1 MTNNN
6 FSKTA
11 AFIWSVAELLRSDF
25 KQSQYGRVILP
36 FTLLRRLEEVME
48 ESRELVFREASDSEK
63 IISGLESTHA
73 FAAIALD
80 GIEERLLN
88 ATKTHANPAGLPF
101 FNRSRLRLSEL
112 NSKDIKGELEHYIG
126 CFSGNIREIFE
137 YFDFDE
143 FVSLLD
149 NANLLQKVVKKFA
162 DAELS
167 LTAISNHEMGLV
179 FEELIHRFAE
189 SSNETAGEHFTP
201 RDIARLTTSLLF
213 SEDESALTK
222 SGYRCTVYDPA
233 AGSGGFLSSSMEHM
247 AEYNPKAAINVFA
260 QEINSESYTICKAL
274 MLMKGQDITN
284 IKLGNTLSNDQLPET
299 KFDYILSNPPFSLDW
314 KRIRGEI
321 VYEHDTYGFDG
332 RYGAGIPRISDG
344 SLLFLMHMISKMRDS
359 STVDSIN
366 VDGSRI
372 GIILNGSPSFTGGA
386 GSGESEIRRYIL
398 ENDLLEA
405 IVALPT
411 DMFYNTGIAT
421 YIWLL
426 SNKKAQS
433 HKGKVQLIDASKL
446 FVKMRKPLGSK
457 RNVMSVENINT
468 ITQALSKFKDIDARS
483 TAENQAQ
490 SYASKIVD
498 IHEFGYRRLTI
509 DRPLRLSAQF
519 TDEAVQSLRFAPK
532 PFNTVMPKIYERFGS
547 AWSNNNYGVLS
558 NEESQVRALIK
569 VDFPEL
575 RGNEIKTLLDSKIWL
590 NQKSLMDKAKV
601 LHGEIGSLRSDDF
614 NHFNRLFQSAIKST
628 RINLTA
634 KEKKQLT
641 DAITWKN
648 QEAEPVVEKEL
659 QERAQPIYGKFE
671 YKGKVVKFK
680 QDGDLRDNEDLQ
692 LDPNKATLELI
703 ELYFNREIAP
713 HVGDAWVNDDKV
725 DSQDKEVGL
734 VGYQIN
740 FASKFESSRARD
752 QAFSGISHRIKNI
765 VTPSELGVYALDE
778 VSGKVVEYERLDVKK
793 RTLNLVRFDI
803 NTSIL
808 IPGYYNIFL
817 AQDEGSDWLDSYF
830 PIVSGTRRISFH
842 SWKNSRLILTSVK
855 KQLDLVGLFEECDA
869 VLTRMALL
877 KKSAFNDFS
886 AAQEQIRPFQGVAS
900 RYELEFSSMLP
911 TPLAILWELAESKFN
926 GREQCE
932 AFIKFYEYLG
942 FYLVSIAFGLNKPNR
957 EKLYRNKKGKD
968 LVGLTM
974 AYGYQRLKEYQPLA
988 QNNSAMLES
997 IYNQEVIDLLSEA
1010 TSLRNDM
1017 AHRGLPSAQSVSSAL
1032 KRVNSFNDAIQTNL
1046 RRFFEQSTLIK
1057 PMQSR
1062 FDGEAYY
1069 YEVEILKGL
1078 GINPSKTAVLKT
1090 NEPMVYGELY
1100 LVNGEISDNE
1110 AASTFK
1116 LFPLIVMDETIK
1128 ESEMMGFY
1136 FYSDQ
1141 KEDELRYVCPYPNV
1155 ETYKFKKKEL
1165 LTGNL
1170 NDE

>member
-6 FSKTA
+6 FSQTA
-11 AFIWSVAELLRSDF
+11 AFIWSVADLLRSDF

-48 ESRELVFREASDSEK
+48 ESRELVFREASDSEN
-63 IISGLESTHA
+63 IISDLESTQA

-80 GIEERLLN
+80 GVEERLLN
-88 ATKTHANPAGLPF
+88 ATKTLANPAGLTF
-101 FNRSRLRLSEL
+101 FNRSRLRLSGL
-112 NSKDIKGELEHYIG
+112 DSKDIKGELENYISG
-126 CFSGNIREIFE
+126 FSGNIREIFE

-143 FVSLLD
+143 YVSLLD

-162 DAELS
+162 DVDLS
-167 LTAISNHEMGLV
+167 LTVISNHEMGLI
-179 FEELIHRFAE
+179 FEELLHRFAE
-189 SSNETAGEHFTP
+189 SANETAGDHFTP

-222 SGYRCTVYDPA
+222 DGSCTVYDPA
-233 AGSGGFLSSSMEHM
+233 AGSGGFLSSSIEHM
-247 AEYNPKAAINVFA
+247 AEFNTKSEINVFA
-260 QEINSESYTICKAL
+260 QEINSESYAICRAL

-284 IKLGNTLSNDQLPET
+284 IKLGDTLSNDQLPET
-299 KFDYILSNPPFSLDW
+299 KFDYILSNPPFGLHWS
-314 KRIRGEI
+314 RIREE
-321 VYEHDTYGFDG
+321 VMYEHDTYGFEG

-344 SLLFLMHMISKMRDS
+344 SLLFLMHMISKMREC
-359 STVDSIN
+359 STVDSMH

-386 GSGESEIRRYIL
+386 GSGESEIRRYIF

-421 YIWLL
+421 YIWIL
-426 SNKKAQS
+426 SNKKPQS

-468 ITQALSKFKDIDARS
+468 ITQALSKFKDIDTR
-483 TAENQAQ
+483 TNVENQAQ

-509 DRPLRLSAQF
+509 ERPLRLSAQIS
-519 TDEAVQSLRFAPK
+519 DEAVQSLRFAPK
-532 PFNTVMPKIYERFGS
+532 PFNTVMSKIYERFGS
-547 AWSNNNYGVLS
+547 AWTNNNYGVLN
-558 NEESQVRALIK
+558 NEEPQVRALIK

-575 RGNEIKTLLDSKIWL
+575 SEKQIQKLLGTEIWL
-590 NQKSLMDKAKV
+590 FQKTLMDKAKI
-601 LHGEIGSLRSDDF
+601 LQGEIGSARSDDYNQF
-614 NHFNRLFQSAIKST
+614 NQLVQEGIKST
-628 RINLTA
+628 RIILNDR
-634 KEKKQLT
+634 EQKQLK

-648 QEAEPVVEKEL
+648 PEAEPVVEEEL
-659 QERAQPIYGKFE
+659 QEAAQPIYGKFE
-671 YKGKVVKFK
+671 YKGKVVKFEK
-680 QDGDLRDNEDLQ
+680 DGDLRDNEDVQ
-692 LDPNKATLELI
+692 LDSNKTTSELI
-703 ELYFNREIAP
+703 ELHFNHEIVP
-713 HVGDAWVNDDKV
+713 HVNDAWVNAEKV
-725 DSQDKEVGL
+725 DSQDQEVGL

-740 FASKFESSRARD
+740 FASKFESSSARD
-752 QAFSGISHRIKNI
+752 QAFAGESHRIKNI

-778 VSGKVVEYERLDVKK
+778 ISGKVAEYERLDAKK
-793 RTLNLVRFDI
+793 RSLNLVRFDI

-817 AQDEGSDWLDSYF
+817 AQDEGSDWLESYF
-830 PIVSGTRRISFH
+830 PSVSGTRRISFN
-842 SWKNSRLILTSVK
+842 SWKNARLILPSVK

-877 KKSAFNDFS
+877 KKSAFNDFN

-942 FYLVSIAFGLNKPNR
+942 FYLVSIAFGLHKPNR
-957 EKLYRNKKGKD
+957 EKLYRNKKGND

-974 AYGYQRLKEYQPLA
+974 AYGYQRLKEYRSVA
-988 QNNSAMLES
+988 KNNSAMLES
-997 IYNQEVIDLLSEA
+997 IYSQEVIDLLSEA
-1010 TSLRNDM
+1010 TSLRNDI

-1046 RRFFEQSTLIK
+1046 RRFFEESTLIK

-1062 FDGEAYY
+1062 FDGEAHY

-1090 NEPMVYGELY
+1090 NEPMVYGDLY
-1100 LVNGEISDNE
+1100 LVNGEIKDNE
-1110 AASTFK
+1110 VLPTFK
-1116 LFPLIVMDETIK
+1116 LFPLIIMDETVK
-1128 ESEMMGFY
+1128 ESEMLGFY